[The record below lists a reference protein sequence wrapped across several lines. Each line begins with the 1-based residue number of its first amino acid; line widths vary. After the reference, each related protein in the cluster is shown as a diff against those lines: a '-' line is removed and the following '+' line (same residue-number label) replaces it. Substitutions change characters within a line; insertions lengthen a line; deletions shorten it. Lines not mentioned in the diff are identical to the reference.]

1 MLPRPSERKHRMHE
15 QKGLQITAFLNL
27 MVVLVPFLLLT
38 AVFAR
43 MAVIELTLPVE
54 SKSKQ
59 ASQAER
65 EVSAEKLN
73 LIVSIWED
81 EINVL
86 NDGVSLGIFKLDEKG
101 TYNFDGIS
109 KFLLRLK
116 QQYPGEKSA
125 TVLSRPSIP
134 YKTLVET
141 IDAVRE
147 GFPEVSLGE
156 L

>member
-1 MLPRPSERKHRMHE
+1 MHE
-15 QKGLQITAFLNL
+15 IKELQITSFLNL
-27 MVVLVPFLLLT
+27 MVVLIPFLLLT

-54 SKSKQ
+54 SKSEQ
-59 ASQAER
+59 RSRAGYETPAER
-65 EVSAEKLN
+65 LDLVISL
-73 LIVSIWED
+73 WED
-81 EINVL
+81 EIDVL
-86 NDGVSLGIFKLDEKG
+86 NDGISLGIFKKGKDG
-101 TYNFDGIS
+101 TYNFDEIS
-109 KFLLRLK
+109 KLLERLK
-116 QQYPGEKSA
+116 QQYPAVKNA
-125 TVLSRPSIP
+125 TILSRPSIP

>member
-1 MLPRPSERKHRMHE
+1 MLLRPSERKHRMHE
-15 QKGLQITAFLNL
+15 QKELSITAFLNL

-43 MAVIELTLPVE
+43 MTVIELTLPVE
-54 SKSKQ
+54 SKAAKEKQ
-59 ASQAER
+59 ESRETQADR
-65 EVSAEKLN
+65 LN

-86 NDGVSLGIFKLDEKG
+86 NDGASLGIFKQDGKG

-116 QQYPGEKSA
+116 QQYPEEKSA

-147 GFPEVSLGE
+147 GFPDVSLGE

>member
-15 QKGLQITAFLNL
+15 QKELTITAFLNL

-43 MAVIELTLPVE
+43 MAVIELTLPTE
-54 SKSKQ
+54 SKTAKQ
-59 ASQAER
+59 AQEIGETPANR
-65 EVSAEKLN
+65 LN

-86 NDGVSLGIFKLDEKG
+86 NDGISLGIFKQDEKG
-101 TYNFDGIS
+101 TYNFNGIS

-116 QQYPGEKSA
+116 QQYPEEKSA
-125 TVLSRPSIP
+125 MVLSRPSIP